1 MLSLRRLSGASDRD
15 GPSAEGDEGAG
26 PVERGAVEYAVRLR
40 SVGVQTRSMADM
52 RAFRDEVSRWAAGG
66 PGDTAS
72 DLAVQ
77 LGLRTA
83 VLLEGPSDL
92 AAVEALAARR
102 GRDLAAEG
110 VCVVPMGGA
119 MSVGRY
125 AGLLGPPGL
134 GLHLRGLCDEGEQR
148 FYDRGLERA
157 QAPHRGFFVCA
168 ADLED
173 ELIRALGT
181 ARVEEIIRAEGDSRA
196 WQTFQRQPAQLGR
209 PRHQQLRR
217 FLGTKKGRK
226 IRYGSLLVE
235 TLDPGQ
241 VPAPLD
247 DLLASL

>member
-1 MLSLRRLSGASDRD
+1 
-15 GPSAEGDEGAG
+15 
-26 PVERGAVEYAVRLR
+26 
-40 SVGVQTRSMADM
+40 MADM
-52 RAFRDEVSRWAAGG
+52 WAFRDAVREWAAGG
-66 PGDTAS
+66 PAEPAS
-72 DLAVQ
+72 ELAVQ

-92 AAVEALAARR
+92 AAVETLALGR

-125 AGLLGPPGL
+125 AGLLGEPGL
-134 GLHLRGLCDEGEQR
+134 GLRLTGLCDENERG

-157 QAPHRGFFVCA
+157 GAPREGIFVCV

-181 ARVEEIIRAEGDSRA
+181 PRVEEIVRAEGDDRA
-196 WQTFQRQPAQLGR
+196 WQTFLRQPAQQGR

-226 IRYGSLLVE
+226 IRYGRLLAE
-235 TLDPGQ
+235 ALEPFAPGQ

-247 DLLASL
+247 DLFSSV

>member
-1 MLSLRRLSGASDRD
+1 
-15 GPSAEGDEGAG
+15 
-26 PVERGAVEYAVRLR
+26 
-40 SVGVQTRSMADM
+40 MADM
-52 RAFRDEVSRWAAGG
+52 WAFRDAVSSWAAGG
-66 PGDTAS
+66 PGGPARA
-72 DLAVQ
+72 LAGQ

-92 AAVEALAARR
+92 AAVETLAARR

-125 AGLLGPPGL
+125 AGLLGAPGL
-134 GLHLRGLCDEGEQR
+134 GLRLTGLCDVGEQR

-157 QAPHRGFFVCA
+157 GASPRDVHVCA

-173 ELIRALGT
+173 ELIRALGVE
-181 ARVEEIIRAEGDSRA
+181 RVEEVIRDEGDLRA
-196 WQTFQRQPAQLGR
+196 WQTLQRQPAHQGT
-209 PRHQQLRR
+209 PRHRQLRR

-226 IRYGSLLVE
+226 IRYGSLLTE
-235 TLDPGQ
+235 ALAPGE

-247 DLLASL
+247 GLLAGV